1 MAKNLNNQKKNRL
14 LLISILALAW
24 CFSSSTWEGPAF
36 CGTDKNIMLSP
47 QGKGSAWNL
56 PAGQYGEDEQTGSND
71 NQGES
76 PIPGQGGSTNTG
88 QGGSPIPGDGSVGP
102 GGSPIPGRGG
112 NLGPGGSPRPA
123 N

>member
-1 MAKNLNNQKKNRL
+1 MAKILNNQTKKRL
-14 LLISILALAW
+14 LLFSILVLAW
-24 CFSSSTWEGPAF
+24 CVTSSTWERPAF
-36 CGTDKNIMLSP
+36 CAADKNIMLSP

-56 PAGQYGEDEQTGSND
+56 PAGQYGEDEQTGPND
-71 NQGES
+71 NQGQS
-76 PIPGQGGSTNTG
+76 PVPGQGGSTNTG

-112 NLGPGGSPRPA
+112 NIGPGGSPRPA